1 MSAAGKVCIGFS
13 KPYVALYE
21 NEGTTISYTGG
32 RLLARG
38 VDVSIEPETSDDNAF
53 YADNVQAENDSG
65 TFNGGTLNLTVDG
78 LLQEAEKL
86 IMGLPAPDDKGWMA
100 YGSSQKVPYVG
111 VGFVAKYRS
120 GGEVTYVPT
129 VLPKV
134 VFNQIQS
141 SHATSEDSV
150 NYQTQALS
158 ARIERAD
165 DEGQNWKF
173 LGADVETEAAAEAAI
188 KAKLDIVTGG

>member
-32 RLLARG
+32 RILARG

-53 YADNVQAENDSG
+53 YADNVQAENESG
-65 TFNGGTLNLTVDG
+65 TFTGGTLNLTVDG
-78 LLQEAEKL
+78 LLQAAEKL
-86 IMGLPAPDDKGWMA
+86 IMGLPVPDEQGWVA

-111 VGFVAKYRS
+111 VGFVAKYMS
-120 GGEVTYVPT
+120 DGEITYVPT
-129 VLPKV
+129 IIPKA

-141 SHATSEDSV
+141 SHATSEDSI
-150 NYQTQALS
+150 NYQTQSLS
-158 ARIERAD
+158 ARILRAD
-165 DEGQNWKF
+165 NENQDWKYV
-173 LGADVETEAAAEAAI
+173 GTDVATEAAAEAVI